1 MLFVVDI
8 EIHFLWMGDEQ
19 VDLEHHHYRSF
30 QGFICVMQVSTRL
43 EDFIVDTLE
52 LRTHIGPCLADIFAS
67 SSIKKVHK
75 MSWEK
80 GVYSEWQ
87 TSLYIVRSACSLDL
101 LKKHL
106 SNHCCLNAGDA
117 WGRSWYFVAAAGLW
131 HLCLQSVWYWPGP
144 LVCISICTC
153 FVLFADL
160 HKIYYKHLS

>member
-67 SSIKKVHK
+67 SSIKKVMHGADRDILWLQQDFGIYVCNLFDTGQVLWSAFPFVHVLSYLPICIRSIINIYPK
-75 MSWEK
+75 EK
-80 GVYSEWQ
+80 
-87 TSLYIVRSACSLDL
+87 C
-101 LKKHL
+101 
-106 SNHCCLNAGDA
+106 N
-117 WGRSWYFVAAAGLW
+117 YF
-131 HLCLQSVWYWPGP
+131 
-144 LVCISICTC
+144 
-153 FVLFADL
+153 
-160 HKIYYKHLS
+160 